1 VSDGRRSANREL
13 AALVASRAG
22 ATAGDDGHAEAAA
35 PGTGSTLP
43 FLLLRLGSR
52 WFGLR
57 AESVREVVGHEVVNR
72 VPGQP
77 AHVRGVS
84 MIHGRMVP
92 VVALDVLLRAHVAAF
107 SDTSAAEA
115 GGDGGGGGDMP
126 RFRLDVLL
134 RAHVAAFSDA
144 GEAETGRD
152 GGDMPRSR
160 LVVLAGD
167 QLEIAILADDARG
180 VMHLPAPLE
189 APADGGRLRFV
200 LGEIPWNE
208 HLVCVLDGA
217 ALLTAALA
225 PGTA

>member
-1 VSDGRRSANREL
+1 VSNGHRSANQEL

-22 ATAGDDGHAEAAA
+22 ATAGDDHAEAAA
-35 PGTGSTLP
+35 SRTGSALP

-92 VVALDVLLRAHVAAF
+92 VVALDVLLAAHVAAF
-107 SDTSAAEA
+107 SDT
-115 GGDGGGGGDMP
+115 
-126 RFRLDVLL
+126 
-134 RAHVAAFSDA
+134 
-144 GEAETGRD
+144 GEAAAGRD
-152 GGDMPRSR
+152 GGDTPRSR

-189 APADGGRLRFV
+189 APAAGGRLRFV

-217 ALLTAALA
+217 ALLDAALA
-225 PGTA
+225 PGSA